1 MKSGL
6 LWHTSND
13 SKETLVREL
22 KYFLIPVP
30 IPVATAKF
38 RLTIEACDDRIKGVI
53 HGDGMRINTRET
65 ILKELRRLKPEFER
79 RYGVTRIGIFGS
91 FARNEIREDSDIDI
105 VVEMQP
111 DLIKRATLKAELE
124 SIFGKRIDVVRY
136 RRGMNGFLKKRIDE
150 DASLCMISL

>member
-1 MKSGL
+1 
-6 LWHTSND
+6 
-13 SKETLVREL
+13 
-22 KYFLIPVP
+22 
-30 IPVATAKF
+30 
-38 RLTIEACDDRIKGVI
+38 
-53 HGDGMRINTRET
+53 MRINTRET
-65 ILKELRRLKPEFER
+65 LLKELRRLKPEFER

-136 RRGMNGFLKKRIDE
+136 RSGMNGFLKKRIDE
-150 DASLCMISL
+150 DAFYV